1 MAISLLRIWPYCTV
15 EQTASD
21 VNPLTRFL
29 PPQRFGPFLT
39 DGDLSLL
46 LHKKEQCPAVI
57 RGIQE
62 HDADR
67 LRHHSLLRS
76 IHLFGVALVSIASVL
91 VKGSLTHTLV
101 RKFWGDEVSYAR
113 IAAAHYRPRRLET
126 TASGLLKHKQ
136 GELSSYDLRHLLRLN
151 AAGTHSAN
159 WIQEIWSIDMPNHGE
174 SAALNR
180 AHLEDRQE
188 RGRKEGWD
196 GKCNTMDFSTYLNAF
211 LSITQLQDHQVV
223 GIAHSGSCTSWTHAL
238 TLLGRTHPHPF
249 ALVFIEPT
257 LIFPDLPP
265 TDPRIV
271 HGTANVR
278 GVLAKRDKWSNRAE
292 AKRCLLGTED
302 SKLEGRPKSQSQIDK
317 NANKKG
323 SGKGGGT
330 TVWSKWDDQ
339 ALDLFVEHALEEVRE
354 PAQSP
359 AGCTKWSFYRT
370 VEPAQLMCMCEA
382 LNPGRGRGT
391 VGGVH
396 IIWLEVEDFITK
408 SARGDILDAT
418 SHRVLSHGVV
428 SDVGHLIPQ
437 ENPGGLADA
446 LYDVLL
452 SRMAVSAGLTV
463 QTPL

>member
-1 MAISLLRIWPYCTV
+1 MHAT
-15 EQTASD
+15 
-21 VNPLTRFL
+21 NL
-29 PPQRFGPFLT
+29 P
-39 DGDLSLL
+39 
-46 LHKKEQCPAVI
+46 
-57 RGIQE
+57 
-62 HDADR
+62 
-67 LRHHSLLRS
+67 
-76 IHLFGVALVSIASVL
+76 
-91 VKGSLTHTLV
+91 
-101 RKFWGDEVSYAR
+101 
-113 IAAAHYRPRRLET
+113 
-126 TASGLLKHKQ
+126 
-136 GELSSYDLRHLLRLN
+136 
-151 AAGTHSAN
+151 
-159 WIQEIWSIDMPNHGE
+159 
-174 SAALNR
+174 R
-180 AHLEDRQE
+180 A
-188 RGRKEGWD
+188 
-196 GKCNTMDFSTYLNAF
+196 
-211 LSITQLQDHQVV
+211 
-223 GIAHSGSCTSWTHAL
+223 HAL
-238 TLLGRTHPHPF
+238 TPLVRTHLHPF
-249 ALVFIEPT
+249 SLVFIEPT

-271 HGTANVR
+271 HALPMCAAYLPSGTSGLVVR
-278 GVLAKRDKWSNRAE
+278 KRSGAYWV
-292 AKRCLLGTED
+292 
-302 SKLEGRPKSQSQIDK
+302 PKIVNLRVGQ
-317 NANKKG
+317 G

>member
-91 VKGSLTHTLV
+91 VKGSLTHTLGILV
-101 RKFWGDEVSYAR
+101 PERHVFSLRSTFGLRIENALQDKKLGREDVTMQGVALKYPVSER
-113 IAAAHYRPRRLET
+113 GQ
-126 TASGLLKHKQ
+126 GLTLVLTH
-136 GELSSYDLRHLLRLN
+136 GLSSRELSSYDLRHLLRLN

-180 AHLEDRQE
+180 AHLERRQK
-188 RGRKEGWD
+188 RAGMR
-196 GKCNTMDFSTYLNAF
+196 NAR
-211 LSITQLQDHQVV
+211 VV
-223 GIAHSGSCTSWTHAL
+223 GIAHSGSCTSWAHAL
-238 TLLGRTHPHPF
+238 TPLVRTHLHPF
-249 ALVFIEPT
+249 SLVFIEPT

-265 TDPRIV
+265 TDPRI
-271 HGTANVR
+271 
-278 GVLAKRDKWSNRAE
+278 RDKWSSRAE

-302 SKLEGRPKSQSQIDK
+302 SKLEGRPSNQSQIDK

-339 ALDLFVEHALEEVRE
+339 ALDLFV
-354 PAQSP
+354 
-359 AGCTKWSFYRT
+359 
-370 VEPAQLMCMCEA
+370 
-382 LNPGRGRGT
+382 
-391 VGGVH
+391 
-396 IIWLEVEDFITK
+396 
-408 SARGDILDAT
+408 
-418 SHRVLSHGVV
+418 V
-428 SDVGHLIPQ
+428 SWPTTD
-437 ENPGGLADA
+437 
-446 LYDVLL
+446 
-452 SRMAVSAGLTV
+452 AVSHIARKRRR
-463 QTPL
+463 PLGDSVLA